1 MLTRTECWQTDPKST
16 TRIFAPCTWLNGGNP
31 DGTATKGKG
40 PQGNPFGDPQSAS
53 GAAVNAGVP
62 PTGARPG
69 DDDHVNAPKGKGK
82 KTKGHQMATNTKGK
96 CWYSRGTNTWVKAG
110 GAAAFS
116 PTAGALKFWPG
127 VSPTVT
133 RPAGLSVS
141 VMIFLTTLVVFALLA
156 FAAKYRK
163 DVAAARR
170 KRRVTKVRD
179 VSTQATFASCHP
191 IWISYASGQWHYNER
206 CPRIHG
212 DTDPELNA
220 VNKLVYLP
228 CKYCV
233 EMKRPIMTIM
243 EEEEYNSIE
252 LQTFCGQP
260 GALALTTSRG

>member
-1 MLTRTECWQTDPKST
+1 MFPDNPDGGRPAAGPKGK
-16 TRIFAPCTWLNGGNP
+16 GGSP
-31 DGTATKGKG
+31 DGTATRQGKG

-53 GAAVNAGVP
+53 GASVNEGVS
-62 PTGARPG
+62 PTGTRPG
-69 DDDHVNAPKGKGK
+69 ADDQSAGHSGKGAKPKGQK
-82 KTKGHQMATNTKGK
+82 MATNTKGK
-96 CWYSRGTNTWVKAG
+96 CWYSRGTKTWVKAG

-116 PTAGALKFWPG
+116 PTAGALKFLRG

-133 RPAGLSVS
+133 RPAGFSVS
-141 VMIFLTTLVVFALLA
+141 ASIFLATLVVFAFIA

-163 DVAAARR
+163 DIADAKR
-170 KRRVTKVRD
+170 KRRIAKVRD

-191 IWISYASGQWHYNER
+191 IWISYASGQLHYNEG

-212 DTDPELNA
+212 DANPELVA

-233 EMKRPIMTIM
+233 EMKRPIMTVL

-252 LQTFCGQP
+252 LQTFCSRP